1 MGIVAWRKKA
11 GTLRTASNAAL
22 VECGLCESVC
32 EQAGPD
38 PVRSGGVGRSGFHS
52 EYIGYLGF
60 LEIRSDI
67 VLF

>member
-11 GTLRTASNAAL
+11 GTLRTTASNTAL

-38 PVRSGGVGRSGFHS
+38 PGRSGGVGKEWVSF
-52 EYIGYLGF
+52 
-60 LEIRSDI
+60 
-67 VLF
+67 

>member
-1 MGIVAWRKKA
+1 MKA
-11 GTLRTASNAAL
+11 CVSKQGQIL
-22 VECGLCESVC
+22 EGLGEL
-32 EQAGPD
+32 A
-38 PVRSGGVGRSGFHS
+38 RSGFHS